1 MMATITR
8 GEVPEELTWNLADI
22 YATDDAWEH
31 DFTILADCLKEIEH
45 LDGTLTSAAES
56 LLQALH
62 LRDATCQ
69 LVQRLRGYA
78 ELRLD
83 EDTTQSRYQAMVA
96 RITPLSTRVDAAC
109 AFIGAQIL
117 SIPSSL
123 LTTWLDESAPLAAY
137 RYELEDLL
145 RRRNHTLDGERE
157 QLLLATSDMAQAP
170 SRIFAILDSA
180 DLRLPAITRADG
192 TTAPLTKGN
201 YGVFLQSSQPS
212 ERHDAFVGMLQTYQA
227 QQHTRAAL
235 LSAHVNQRI
244 FYARQRHYA
253 STLEA
258 ALDVDHIPVQVYTN
272 LIATVRN
279 KLTPLQRYLHLRRR
293 VLALDTLHL
302 YDLDAPLL
310 ATEESP
316 LPFGQACENLVAAVA
331 PLGSA
336 YTSVLRQGLSQRWI
350 DVMESQGKRG
360 GGHNTRIYGVHPY
373 VLLNYQERVR
383 DGFVLAH
390 ELGHSLHAYFTQ
402 ATQPFQYA
410 RYTVFLAEIASSLNE
425 VLLIKYLLAAFPSG
439 PERVA
444 ALTHYIARFFSA
456 FFRQTLL
463 ADFEMQMHARAEA
476 GEPLTAHFL
485 CDLYRQTLERYFGTA
500 GVVVDDLATWEWA
513 RIPHF
518 YYNFYV
524 YQYATGIAAA
534 IALAQAIFAEGAPA
548 VERYLTLLRSG
559 ASADSTEILQRAG
572 VDLTMTAPIEA
583 ALDAFDET
591 VAQLER
597 ELAACGE

>member
-1 MMATITR
+1 MATMTR

-22 YATDDAWEH
+22 YASDGAWEH
-31 DFTILADCLKEIEH
+31 DFTILTDRLLEIER
-45 LDGTLTSAAES
+45 LDSTLTHSVVS
-56 LLQALH
+56 LSQALS

-83 EDTTQSRYQAMVA
+83 EDTTQARYQAMVE

-109 AFIGAQIL
+109 AFVAATIL
-117 SIPSSL
+117 SIPPSL
-123 LTTWLDESAPLAAY
+123 LTTWLTEDTSLAAY
-137 RYELEDLL
+137 RYELVDLL
-145 RRRNHTLDGERE
+145 RKRDHTLDSDRE
-157 QLLLATSDMAQAP
+157 QLLLATSDMAQVP

-180 DLRLPAITRADG
+180 DLRLPMITRTDG
-192 TTAPLTKGN
+192 TTLPLTKGN
-201 YGVFLQSSQPS
+201 YGVFLQSPQRN
-212 ERHDAFVGMLQTYQA
+212 ERRDAFVSMLQTYQA

-244 FYARQRHYA
+244 FYARQRRYA
-253 STLEA
+253 SNLEA
-258 ALDVDHIPVQVYTN
+258 ALDVDHIPVQIYTN
-272 LIATVRN
+272 LITTVQN
-279 KLTPLQRYLHLRRR
+279 GLTPLQHYLRLRQRVLHLD
-293 VLALDTLHL
+293 ALHL
-302 YDLDAPLL
+302 YDLDASLL
-310 ATEESP
+310 ATEEST
-316 LPFGQACENLVAAVA
+316 LPFGQACERLLAAVA
-331 PLGSA
+331 PLGSM
-336 YTSVLRQGLSQRWI
+336 YTSVLQQGLTQRWI

-373 VLLNYQERVR
+373 VLLNYQDRVR

-425 VLLIKYLLAAFPSG
+425 VLLIKYLLATSPSG

-444 ALTHYIARFFSA
+444 ALTHYLARFFSA

-463 ADFEMQMHARAEA
+463 ADFELQMHTHAEA
-476 GEPLTAHFL
+476 GEPLTAYLL
-485 CDLYRQTLERYFGTA
+485 CDLYRQTLERYYGTA
-500 GVVVDDLATWEWA
+500 GVVVDDLAAWEWA

-548 VERYLTLLRSG
+548 VERYLTLVRSG
-559 ASADSTEILQRAG
+559 TSADSTEILQRAG
-572 VDLTMTAPIEA
+572 VDLTTTAPIEA
-583 ALDAFDET
+583 ALISFDEA
-591 VAQLER
+591 VSQLER
-597 ELAACGE
+597 ELGACVH